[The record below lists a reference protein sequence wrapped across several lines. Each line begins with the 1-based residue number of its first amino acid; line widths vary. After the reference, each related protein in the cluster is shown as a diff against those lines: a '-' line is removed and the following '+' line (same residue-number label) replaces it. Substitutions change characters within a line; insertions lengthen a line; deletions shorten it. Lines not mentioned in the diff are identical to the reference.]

1 MKEKEIERLF
11 YKYGERVYRTAFRL
25 LNNENDAKD
34 VVQEVFVGLYNNMET
49 GKIKNIGAYLGSCG
63 AKKAIDFL
71 RRARRDFLFKE
82 EYIGNTT
89 AEQIEME
96 DDIQLLQNSENY
108 MAERIRN
115 ELEKLPDRYRVILS
129 LRLIEDYGYREIAG
143 ITGLNESTIRS
154 IYMRGRAKLI
164 QALKKEGQS

>member
-63 AKKAIDFL
+63 AK
-71 RRARRDFLFKE
+71 R
-82 EYIGNTT
+82 
-89 AEQIEME
+89 Q
-96 DDIQLLQNSENY
+96 
-108 MAERIRN
+108 
-115 ELEKLPDRYRVILS
+115 
-129 LRLIEDYGYREIAG
+129 
-143 ITGLNESTIRS
+143 
-154 IYMRGRAKLI
+154 
-164 QALKKEGQS
+164 